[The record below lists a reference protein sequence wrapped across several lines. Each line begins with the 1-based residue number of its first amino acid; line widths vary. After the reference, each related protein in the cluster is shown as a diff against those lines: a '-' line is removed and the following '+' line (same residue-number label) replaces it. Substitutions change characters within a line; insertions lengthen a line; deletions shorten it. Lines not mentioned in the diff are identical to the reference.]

1 MRPREGVKKV
11 SAGKNVLLEDSG
23 MRYCG
28 DPGKGGAVEW
38 DRLWKMVVGRRK
50 ASTHPVENSC
60 ESRRVNFDRLKTR
73 RWTEGIRHRAFV
85 DVGLANLSASWAD
98 RGRVRWSGRR
108 AGGELRGSMVGGGW
122 VGKGDRSVE
131 AMGALG
137 GPELAPRKGSE
148 SRDGE
153 RVIISTPMKNHM
165 LIDHEYVNC
174 PLRFDDRIRPANLL
188 PIHMLDFDV
197 ILGMDWL
204 ASHRATID
212 CYARTVIF
220 GNVRQP
226 EFVYHG
232 SSPLKSVKLIS
243 AMKARTLI
251 SHGCQGFLAS
261 VMDTSLESPN
271 IENLSVVREFAD
283 VFPDE
288 LPGLPPAREIE
299 FGIELI
305 PGAEPISKAPY
316 RMAPV
321 ELKELKE
328 QLQEIRQALWII
340 KRLKYQQMCRDIYGD
355 SILLNEKG
363 EKFVW
368 TVFILMS
375 VRRVL
380 RRNCEKE
387 IGYAPI
393 LIHQLVLIP
402 ILHDL
407 ERLDVE
413 LCVRGSDGYLAS
425 MRIESNSCYRS
436 KSSKGRWLKLTSK
449 RLEFVTAV
457 GDSYAK
463 WDENI
468 SHGFVSGLPH
478 YQKRHDAIWV
488 VVDRLTSLL
497 ISYPI
502 EKKYG
507 SSKFGGDF
515 SKEMFRLDERK
526 LGKLVFKFSTYISSC
541 KSGQSAVVATVEICI
556 WHASIKA
563 APFEL
568 LYGRKCRAPI
578 CWDEVGERLIEGPEL
593 IEITNEKVA
602 VAKEKLKRLIATEEL
617 C

>member
-1 MRPREGVKKV
+1 MGCPG
-11 SAGKNVLLEDSG
+11 
-23 MRYCG
+23 CG
-28 DPGKGGAVEW
+28 
-38 DRLWKMVVGRRK
+38 
-50 ASTHPVENSC
+50 
-60 ESRRVNFDRLKTR
+60 F
-73 RWTEGIRHRAFV
+73 
-85 DVGLANLSASWAD
+85 
-98 RGRVRWSGRR
+98 
-108 AGGELRGSMVGGGW
+108 
-122 VGKGDRSVE
+122 
-131 AMGALG
+131 
-137 GPELAPRKGSE
+137 
-148 SRDGE
+148 
-153 RVIISTPMKNHM
+153 
-165 LIDHEYVNC
+165 
-174 PLRFDDRIRPANLL
+174 
-188 PIHMLDFDV
+188 
-197 ILGMDWL
+197 
-204 ASHRATID
+204 
-212 CYARTVIF
+212 
-220 GNVRQP
+220 
-226 EFVYHG
+226 
-232 SSPLKSVKLIS
+232 
-243 AMKARTLI
+243 
-251 SHGCQGFLAS
+251 
-261 VMDTSLESPN
+261 VMDESLESPN

-288 LPGLPPAREIE
+288 LPGLSPAREIE
-299 FGIELI
+299 FGIKLI
-305 PGAEPISKAPY
+305 PGCEPIS
-316 RMAPV
+316 RLRIRQAPV
-321 ELKELKE
+321 DLKELKE
-328 QLQEIRQALWII
+328 QLQGCWRMALLDPRRQALWII